1 MSVCHAAGRSGLAGH
16 PQKWNLPMKHVPG
29 ARWRSRKLGVLGVG
43 LAALILPLGLMSP
56 AVAAPGPT
64 TWTVLSGSE
73 SADMAIQGMAFL
85 PGEIFIHPGDTVK
98 WVANSAE
105 IHTVTFLAAGQALQP
120 YNPATDASPSGPGSS
135 YDGTSYYNSGI
146 FATHDPSLPTSYSLT
161 FPTTGDFTY
170 YCLVHGNMMKGI
182 VHVTDPAIPYKFTQ
196 AEYDAQ
202 AATGAA
208 AIIADGTALAATKAL
223 AANDHTVFEGAD
235 DGVAMVMRFIQPK
248 VTVHVGETVKF
259 INDGMGA
266 PHTVTFG
273 TPVGNPTAP
282 AGDPT
287 NFTGGYLNSGF
298 AVPGTSFTVTFNKA
312 GTFDYVCILHA
323 GMGMVGSVTVLP
335 AETPAAPAT
344 PVKANASFTG

>member
-1 MSVCHAAGRSGLAGH
+1 
-16 PQKWNLPMKHVPG
+16 MKHAPG
-29 ARWRSRKLGVLGVG
+29 ARWRSRKLGILGVA
-43 LAALILPLGLMSP
+43 LASLILPLGLMSP
-56 AVAAPGPT
+56 AVAAPGT

-85 PGEIFIHPGDTVK
+85 PADVYINAGDTVK
-98 WVANSAE
+98 WLANSAE
-105 IHTVTFLAAGQALQP
+105 IHTVTFLAAGQTLQP
-120 YNPATDASPSGPGSS
+120 FNPTDPTQSGPVGSAS
-135 YDGTSYYNSGI
+135 YDGVSYYNSGL
-146 FATHDPSLPTSYSLT
+146 FATNDPTVPTSYSLT
-161 FPTTGDFTY
+161 FPNTGDFTY
-170 YCLVHGNMMKGI
+170 YCLVHGTMMVGH
-182 VHVTDPAIPYKFTQ
+182 VHVAAAGTAYKYTQ
-196 AEYDAQ
+196 AQYDAQ
-202 AATGAA
+202 AAAGAA
-208 AIIADGTALAATKAL
+208 AIIADGTALTATKAL

-235 DGVAMVMRFIQPK
+235 DGVAMVMRFIQSK

-344 PVKANASFTG
+344 PVKGTANFTG

>member
-1 MSVCHAAGRSGLAGH
+1 
-16 PQKWNLPMKHVPG
+16 MKHAPG
-29 ARWRSRKLGVLGVG
+29 ALWRSRKIGVLGVG

-56 AVAAPGPT
+56 AIAASGT

-85 PGEIFIHPGDTVK
+85 PKDVYIDAGDTVK

-105 IHTVTFLAAGQALQP
+105 IHTVTFLEAGHALQP
-120 YNPATDASPSGPGSS
+120 YNPATDDTKSGPGSS
-135 YDGTSYYNSGI
+135 YDGHSYYNSGI
-146 FATHDPSLPTSYSLT
+146 FATHDPKLPTSYSLT
-161 FPTTGDFTY
+161 FPNVGTFTY
-170 YCLVHGNMMKGI
+170 YCLVHGNMMKGT
-182 VHVTDPAIPYKFTQ
+182 VHVAAAGTAYKYTQ
-196 AEYDAQ
+196 ADYDTQ
-202 AATGAA
+202 AADGAA
-208 AIIADGTALAATKAL
+208 KIVKDGTTLMATKAL

-248 VTVHVGETVKF
+248 ATVHVGETVKF

-273 TPVGNPTAP
+273 TPVGNPIAP

-298 AVPGTSFTVTFNKA
+298 ALPGSSFSVTFNKA

-335 AETPAAPAT
+335 AATPAEPAT
-344 PVKANASFTG
+344 PVKGDASFTG

>member
-1 MSVCHAAGRSGLAGH
+1 
-16 PQKWNLPMKHVPG
+16 MKHAPG

-56 AVAAPGPT
+56 AVAATGT

-85 PGEIFIHPGDTVK
+85 PADVYINAGDTVK

-105 IHTVTFLAAGQALQP
+105 IHTVTFLKDKQALQP
-120 YNPATDASPSGPGSS
+120 YNPATDAGPTGPVGS
-135 YDGTSYYNSGI
+135 YDGVSYYNSGI

-161 FPTTGDFTY
+161 FPNVGDFTY
-170 YCLVHGNMMKGI
+170 YCLVHGNMMKGT
-182 VHVTDPAIPYKFTQ
+182 VHVAAAGSAYQFTQ
-196 AEYDAQ
+196 ADYDAQ

-208 AIIADGTALAATKAL
+208 AIIADGNALASTKAL

-248 VTVHVGETVKF
+248 VTVHVGETVTF

-335 AETPAAPAT
+335 AEATAAPAT
-344 PVKANASFTG
+344 PVKAKASFTG

>member
-1 MSVCHAAGRSGLAGH
+1 M
-16 PQKWNLPMKHVPG
+16 
-29 ARWRSRKLGVLGVG
+29 
-43 LAALILPLGLMSP
+43 
-56 AVAAPGPT
+56 AAPGPT

-85 PGEIFIHPGDTVK
+85 PADVYVNAGDTVK
-98 WVANSAE
+98 WVANAAE
-105 IHTVTFLAAGQALQP
+105 IHTVTFLATGQTLKP
-120 YNPATDASPSGPGSS
+120 FNPADATQSGPVGSTS
-135 YDGTSYYNSGI
+135 YDGVSYYNSGL
-146 FATHDPSLPTSYSLT
+146 FATGDSSLPTSYSLT
-161 FPTTGDFTY
+161 FPNVGDFTY
-170 YCLVHGNMMKGI
+170 YCLVHGNMMKGV
-182 VHVTDPAIPYKFTQ
+182 VHVAAAGSTYKYTQ
-196 AEYDAQ
+196 ADYDAQ
-202 AATGAA
+202 AAAGAA
-208 AIIADGTALAATKAL
+208 SIIADGTALTAKKAL

-235 DGVAMVMRFIQPK
+235 DGVAMVMRFIQPN
-248 VTVHVGETVKF
+248 VTVHVGESVKF

-312 GTFDYVCILHA
+312 GTFNYVCILHA

-335 AETPAAPAT
+335 AEATAAPAT

>member
-1 MSVCHAAGRSGLAGH
+1 M
-16 PQKWNLPMKHVPG
+16 
-29 ARWRSRKLGVLGVG
+29 
-43 LAALILPLGLMSP
+43 
-56 AVAAPGPT
+56 
-64 TWTVLSGSE
+64 
-73 SADMAIQGMAFL
+73 
-85 PGEIFIHPGDTVK
+85 K

-105 IHTVTFLAAGQALQP
+105 IHTVTFLATGDTLQP
-120 YNPATDASPSGPGSS
+120 YNPATDAGPSGPGSS
-135 YDGTSYYNSGI
+135 YDGFSYYNSGI

-161 FPTTGDFTY
+161 FPDEGDFTY
-170 YCLVHGNMMKGI
+170 YCLVHGEMMKGM
-182 VHVTDPAIPYKFTQ
+182 VHVTTDAISATQ
-196 AEYDAQ
+196 ADLDKA
-202 AATGAA
+202 AATRAA
-208 AIIADGTALAATKAL
+208 EIVADGTALAATKAL

-273 TPVGNPTAP
+273 TPVGDPTAP
-282 AGDPT
+282 AGEPT

-335 AETPAAPAT
+335 AEAPAAPAT
-344 PVKANASFTG
+344 PVKAKASFTG